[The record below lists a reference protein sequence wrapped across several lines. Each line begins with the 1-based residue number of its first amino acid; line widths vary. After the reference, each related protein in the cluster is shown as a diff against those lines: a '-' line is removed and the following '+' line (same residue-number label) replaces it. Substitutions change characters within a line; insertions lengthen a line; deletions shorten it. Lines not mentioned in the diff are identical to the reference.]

1 MQYKIIVGLAAL
13 LLFWSQTTVCSPKD
27 SSKNSPKDSPKKETK
42 MNNQPLVIKV
52 KCRENEQCLF
62 EGKDIFFDI
71 GIYNNEKTDI
81 GFPLEYMREKSPIIK
96 LIDTST
102 KEETFLPTHIADHD
116 LKEKFTTIKPNE
128 SVSIEW
134 IITAG
139 ELQQFGGDVDLS
151 AEFTI
156 MVEILVNGKRSEFRG
171 SDTIR
176 IVSKK

>member
-1 MQYKIIVGLAAL
+1 MRYKIIVGLAAL
-13 LLFWSQTTVCSPKD
+13 LLSWTQTNDCSPK
-27 SSKNSPKDSPKKETK
+27 KNTEANNRSPKEDIK

-52 KCRENEQCLF
+52 KCRGNEQCLF
-62 EGKDIFFDI
+62 EGKDIFLDI
-71 GIYNNEKTDI
+71 DVYNDGKTEV

-96 LIDTST
+96 LIDTRT

-134 IITAG
+134 VITAQ
-139 ELQQFGGDVDLS
+139 ELRQFGSDVDLS

-156 MVEILVNGKRSEFRG
+156 MVEILVNGKKVEFRG
-171 SDTIR
+171 SDTR
-176 IVSKK
+176 HIVSKK